1 MKKFFKTLFRFTMYS
16 IVYVALVNATASY
29 LNGTLGDTNLKE
41 IISIPAMR
49 SGQNDILVKLRH
61 EIENVDIESIQE
73 NIVQELKD
81 LEQNSK

>member
-1 MKKFFKTLFRFTMYS
+1 MKKLFKTLFKFTMYC

-29 LNGTLGDTNLKE
+29 LNGTLGDSNLKE

-73 NIVQELKD
+73 TIVQELKD
-81 LEQNSK
+81 LEERSK

>member
-1 MKKFFKTLFRFTMYS
+1 MKKFFKTLFRFTMYC

>member
-1 MKKFFKTLFRFTMYS
+1 MKKLFKTLLRFTMYC

-29 LNGTLGDTNLKE
+29 LNGTLGDSNLKE

-73 NIVQELKD
+73 TIVQELKD

>member
-1 MKKFFKTLFRFTMYS
+1 MYC

-49 SGQNDILVKLRH
+49 SCQNDILVKLRH

>member
-1 MKKFFKTLFRFTMYS
+1 MKKLFKTLFRFTMYC

-29 LNGTLGDTNLKE
+29 LNGTLGDSNLKE

-61 EIENVDIESIQE
+61 EIENVDIESIQQ

-81 LEQNSK
+81 LEERSK

>member
-1 MKKFFKTLFRFTMYS
+1 MKKLFKTLFRFTMYC

-29 LNGTLGDTNLKE
+29 LNGTLGDSNLKE

-49 SGQNDILVKLRH
+49 SGQNDILVKLRN
-61 EIENVDIESIQE
+61 EIENVDIESIQQ

-81 LEQNSK
+81 LEERSK

>member
-1 MKKFFKTLFRFTMYS
+1 
-16 IVYVALVNATASY
+16 
-29 LNGTLGDTNLKE
+29 
-41 IISIPAMR
+41 MR

>member
-1 MKKFFKTLFRFTMYS
+1 MKKLFKTLFRFSMYC

-29 LNGTLGDTNLKE
+29 LNGTLGDSNLKE

-73 NIVQELKD
+73 NYCSRVKRFRAEF
-81 LEQNSK
+81 

>member
-1 MKKFFKTLFRFTMYS
+1 MKKLFKTLFRFTMYC

-29 LNGTLGDTNLKE
+29 LNGTLGDSNLKE

-73 NIVQELKD
+73 TIVQELKD
-81 LEQNSK
+81 LEERSK

>member
-1 MKKFFKTLFRFTMYS
+1 MKKLFKTLFRFTMYC

-29 LNGTLGDTNLKE
+29 LNGTLGDSNLKE

-73 NIVQELKD
+73 TIVQELKD

>member
-1 MKKFFKTLFRFTMYS
+1 MYC

-29 LNGTLGDTNLKE
+29 LNGTLGDSNLKE

-73 NIVQELKD
+73 NYCSRVKRFRAEF
-81 LEQNSK
+81 